1 VEWRECDLTDFDE
14 VRRLLAQQRPEI
26 VLHLASHVAGSRALD
41 LVRPTFTANVVSTVA
56 LLAAAV
62 ESGVERV
69 VLAGSLEEPEGP
81 MEAVVPASPY
91 AAAKWAASGYARM
104 FHALYELDVAVARI
118 FMVYGPGQRDE
129 KKLIP
134 YVIRSLLN
142 GQAPEVSS
150 GVRPVDWIY
159 VDDVVAGLVRIAESE
174 RVGGKRVDLG
184 SGVMVTVREVVLELA
199 RLIPGAP
206 EPRFGAIEDRA
217 MEQVR
222 VANVAETRRIL
233 GWQPGTELTAGLQAT
248 IDWYADRM
256 ATE

>member
-1 VEWRECDLTDFDE
+1 MGGRLSGRRVLLSGATGFIGSRVASTLVESGAHVIAVHRGSTREGAGVEWRECDLTDFDE
-14 VRRLLAQQRPEI
+14 VRRLLVELRPEV
-26 VLHLASHVAGSRALD
+26 VLHLASHVA
-41 LVRPTFTANVVSTVA
+41 
-56 LLAAAV
+56 
-62 ESGVERV
+62 
-69 VLAGSLEEPEGP
+69 
-81 MEAVVPASPY
+81 
-91 AAAKWAASGYARM
+91 
-104 FHALYELDVAVARI
+104 DVAVARI

-129 KKLIP
+129 KKLVP

-159 VDDVVAGLVRIAESE
+159 VDDVVTGLLRIAESE
-174 RVGGKRVDLG
+174 GVGGRRIDLG
-184 SGVMVTVREVVLELA
+184 SGKMVTVRDVVLEIA

-206 EPRFGAIEDRA
+206 EPRFGAIQDRA

-222 VANVAETRRIL
+222 VANLVETRRIL

-248 IDWYADRM
+248 INWHADRL